1 MKVIIFGGTG
11 GMGQKVVK
19 ELCSYEEIDQVTVAA
34 RNPAKFTE
42 LKNQVSVN
50 KNKLNFIT
58 CDLEQT
64 DLPKVI
70 AGHELVAGAAG
81 PFYKYEKKLASAAIT
96 AGVHYFSLCD
106 DYDAAEQVFTLDEDA
121 RQANIC
127 VLTGVGWTPGIS
139 SLMARAGA
147 DVLDQ
152 VQKINISWAGNS
164 DDSSGTAVIL
174 HVLHIFTGLVPT
186 FTEGE
191 SRMVPAGSGRETVH
205 FPGIGEITVYNVG
218 HPEPVTIPRYFPAL
232 EEVTLKGGINEDL
245 LNKLSLLTAK
255 VGLSKIKPARNTLA
269 AVFGKTLPL
278 LRKIIGAG
286 PDISGIRVD
295 LTGTKEEK
303 HYKLTYSAAGP
314 MDILTGLPLAVAI
327 REMARGKIQATGVF
341 APEAGILKPEVFFA
355 ELEKQGIDVLFTQEV
370 ISS

>member
-106 DYDAAEQVFTLDEDA
+106 DYDAEQVFTE
-121 RQANIC
+121 R
-127 VLTGVGWTPGIS
+127 GRPPGQHLCFNRCRVDSRHSPYGPGGSRCFRSGTKSI
-139 SLMARAGA
+139 L
-147 DVLDQ
+147 
-152 VQKINISWAGNS
+152 WAGNS
-164 DDSSGTAVIL
+164 DDSSARLSSCTFYIFSQ
-174 HVLHIFTGLVPT
+174 VLCLPLRREKVEWFLPV
-186 FTEGE
+186 
-191 SRMVPAGSGRETVH
+191 SRETGH
-205 FPGIGEITVYNVG
+205 FPGLGDY
-218 HPEPVTIPRYFPAL
+218 RL
-232 EEVTLKGGINEDL
+232 
-245 LNKLSLLTAK
+245 
-255 VGLSKIKPARNTLA
+255 
-269 AVFGKTLPL
+269 
-278 LRKIIGAG
+278 
-286 PDISGIRVD
+286 
-295 LTGTKEEK
+295 
-303 HYKLTYSAAGP
+303 
-314 MDILTGLPLAVAI
+314 
-327 REMARGKIQATGVF
+327 
-341 APEAGILKPEVFFA
+341 
-355 ELEKQGIDVLFTQEV
+355 
-370 ISS
+370 